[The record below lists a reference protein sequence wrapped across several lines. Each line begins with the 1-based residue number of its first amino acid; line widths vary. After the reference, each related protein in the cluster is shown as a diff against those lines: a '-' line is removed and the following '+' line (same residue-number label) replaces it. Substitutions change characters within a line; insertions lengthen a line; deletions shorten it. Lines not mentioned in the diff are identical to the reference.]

1 MLDFLRLIRLP
12 NLIIIAL
19 TLCGVRYGLMEPVWH
34 HAIGDML
41 RLGYS
46 VQGLGLHMQG
56 IDFGLLV
63 ISILFIAA
71 AGYIINDY
79 FDTRIDR
86 INKPD
91 QVIVGRVIKRRVA
104 MILHLTLSSIGLL
117 LGIYLALKV
126 GNWKLSAI
134 HLFSIVA
141 LWFYSTHLKK
151 QLLSGNLLISLL
163 AALVPV
169 TAGLFEFA
177 SGSIINLNILNSYVE
192 GMGNSLL
199 RKGAFLVIG
208 YSAFAFLSNLIREI
222 VKDIEDTEG
231 DEADGARTIPIVLG
245 EEQARFIA
253 ISVVLFTMILLG
265 FIQKQLWLGAYKGM
279 FWYILIAVQVPFTV
293 LIIRLW
299 RALQKSDY
307 SKASILCK
315 LLIVTGVL
323 SMFVFRF
330 TY

>member
-1 MLDFLRLIRLP
+1 MTDFLRLIRLP

-19 TLCGVRYGLMEPVWH
+19 TLCGVRYGLMEPVWRH
-34 HAIGDML
+34 TIGDML
-41 RLGYS
+41 QHGYM
-46 VQGLGLHMQG
+46 VQGLTLHMSLN
-56 IDFGLLV
+56 DFILL
-63 ISILFIAA
+63 ICSIVLIAA

-86 INKPD
+86 INKPE

-104 MILHLTLSSIGLL
+104 MALHLSLSSLGLL
-117 LGIYLALKV
+117 IGVYLSFKV
-126 GNWKLSAI
+126 GNWKLSFI
-134 HLFSIVA
+134 HLFSIIA

-163 AALVPV
+163 AALVPI
-169 TAGLFEFA
+169 TAGLYEFA

-208 YSAFAFLSNLIREI
+208 YAAFAFLSNLIREI
-222 VKDIEDTEG
+222 VKDIEDLEG
-231 DEADGARTIPIVLG
+231 DQADGAQTLPLAVG
-245 EEQARFIA
+245 ETQAKFIS
-253 ISVVLFTMILLG
+253 ISVVIFTIILLA
-265 FIQKQLWLGAYKGM
+265 FIQKQLWLNGFASM
-279 FWYILIAVQVPFTV
+279 FWYILLAVQIPFLV
-293 LIIRLW
+293 LIIQIW

-307 SKASILCK
+307 TLASRICK
-315 LLIVTGVL
+315 LVIVTGIL
-323 SMFVFRF
+323 SMFVFRY

>member
-1 MLDFLRLIRLP
+1 MIDFLRLIRLP

-19 TLCGVRYGLMEPVWH
+19 TLCGVRYGLMQPVWH

-41 RLGYS
+41 QQGFM
-46 VQGLGLHMQG
+46 VQGLTLHMSFN
-56 IDFGLLV
+56 DFILL
-63 ISILFIAA
+63 ICSIVLIAA

-104 MILHLTLSSIGLL
+104 MAMHLSLSSLGLL
-117 LGIYLALKV
+117 IGIYLSFKV
-126 GNWKLSAI
+126 GNWKLSFI
-134 HLFSIVA
+134 HLFSIIA

-151 QLLSGNLLISLL
+151 QLLSGNLLISIL
-163 AALVPV
+163 AALVPI
-169 TAGLFEFA
+169 TAGLYEFA
-177 SGSIINLNILNSYVE
+177 SGSIINLNILNSYVD

-222 VKDIEDTEG
+222 VKDIEDMEG
-231 DEADGARTIPIVLG
+231 DKADGAQTLPLAVG
-245 EEQARFIA
+245 ETQAKFIS
-253 ISVVLFTMILLG
+253 ISVIIFTIILLA
-265 FIQKQLWLGAYKGM
+265 FIQKQLWLNGFVSM
-279 FWYILIAVQVPFTV
+279 FWYILLAVQIPFLV
-293 LIIRLW
+293 LIIQIW
-299 RALQKSDY
+299 RALQKRDY
-307 SKASILCK
+307 SLASHICK
-315 LLIVTGVL
+315 LVIVTGVL
-323 SMFVFRF
+323 SMFVFRY

>member
-1 MLDFLRLIRLP
+1 MTDFLRLIRLP

-19 TLCGVRYGLMEPVWH
+19 TLCGVRYGLMEPVWR

-41 RLGYS
+41 QQGYM
-46 VQGLGLHMQG
+46 VQGLTLHMSLN
-56 IDFGLLV
+56 DFILL
-63 ISILFIAA
+63 ICSIVLIAA

-86 INKPD
+86 INKPE

-104 MILHLTLSSIGLL
+104 MVLHLSLSSLGLL
-117 LGIYLALKV
+117 IGIYLSFKV
-126 GNWKLSAI
+126 GNWKLSFI
-134 HLFSIVA
+134 HLFSIIA

-151 QLLSGNLLISLL
+151 QLLSGNLLISVL
-163 AALVPV
+163 AALVPI
-169 TAGLFEFA
+169 TAGLYEFA
-177 SGSIINLNILNSYVE
+177 SGSIINLNILNAYVE

-222 VKDIEDTEG
+222 VKDIEDMDG
-231 DEADGARTIPIVLG
+231 DQADGAQTLPLAVG
-245 EEQARFIA
+245 ETQAKFIS
-253 ISVVLFTMILLG
+253 ISVVIFTIILLA
-265 FIQKQLWLGAYKGM
+265 FIQKQLWLNGFTSM
-279 FWYILIAVQVPFTV
+279 FWYILFAVQIPFLV
-293 LIIRLW
+293 LIFQIW
-299 RALQKSDY
+299 RALQKHDY
-307 SKASILCK
+307 TLASRVCK
-315 LLIVTGVL
+315 LVIVTGVL